1 LYRNPSTGELR
12 NFHAKHSRSVRQR
25 ALRDSRSAALQGGI
39 LPPPKPGPA
48 CRRQAEARRYQSEA
62 AMEEREIKAY
72 FEHQVRLV
80 IERSAA
86 EPEGFLAYFSS
97 HEPKDE
103 EILGLLAVS
112 TMMTGEF
119 HRGDSFPTPVE
130 ALAALS
136 GTDRK
141 EICNFFRNELRNCLR
156 HIGTA

>member
-1 LYRNPSTGELR
+1 
-12 NFHAKHSRSVRQR
+12 
-25 ALRDSRSAALQGGI
+25 
-39 LPPPKPGPA
+39 
-48 CRRQAEARRYQSEA
+48 
-62 AMEEREIKAY
+62 MEEREIKAF
-72 FEHQVRLV
+72 FEHQVRRV

-112 TMMTGEF
+112 TMMTGDF
-119 HRGDSFPTPVE
+119 HLGAGFPTPVE

-136 GTDRK
+136 APDRS
-141 EICNFFRNELRNCLR
+141 EICNFFREQLRNCLR